1 LPSAH
6 LLLLAVL
13 AGLFLSPQ
21 GSLGGG
27 GGPVVS
33 AVSPTSGSTSGGT
46 VVNITGFSF
55 GGATAVNF
63 GAVAAASFVVNSAFS
78 ITATSP
84 PQGPGTVDITVTA
97 GSTSGTSPA
106 DQFTYIQ
113 APTST
118 PTLREWSML
127 LLAFLLAGAGY
138 LGLTRTSGRRTA

>member
-1 LPSAH
+1 MPF
-6 LLLLAVL
+6 LLLAAL
-13 AGLFLSPQ
+13 AAIMLHPQ
-21 GSLGGG
+21 RSLGGG

-33 AVSPTSGSTSGGT
+33 AVLPTSGSTSGGT
-46 VVNITGFSF
+46 VVSITGFSF

-97 GSTSGTSPA
+97 GRTSATRPA

-127 LLAFLLAGAGY
+127 LLAFSLAGAGY
-138 LGLTRTSGRRTA
+138 LGLMKAAGRPTA